1 MFVKSFTRRTTLD
14 PKRKKFNKAQMAA
27 RKDVERA
34 FGVLKK
40 RWHILAQPCRLW
52 EKTHVRNV
60 MYACLILH
68 NMILEDEGRAI
79 CEYFGEETQQ
89 SQEDITDEERNAN
102 NFEIKN
108 SQTHHNLRA
117 DLVDHIWSIPRDYP
131 SDDNDSD
138 N

>member
-1 MFVKSFTRRTTLD
+1 MAHFGPTL
-14 PKRKKFNKAQMAA
+14 PT
-27 RKDVERA
+27 V
-34 FGVLKK
+34 G
-40 RWHILAQPCRLW
+40 
-52 EKTHVRNV
+52 KTHVRNV

-79 CEYFGEETQQ
+79 CEYFGDETQQ

-131 SDDNDSD
+131 SDEDVSD

>member
-1 MFVKSFTRRTTLD
+1 MLHQKELFLNGVEYKYGYLLTDGIYPDCAVFVKSFTRRTTLD

-27 RKDVERA
+27 QKDVERA

-40 RWHILAQPCRLW
+40 RWRILSMSCRMW
-52 EKTHVRNV
+52 EKPQIRNV

-89 SQEDITDEERNAN
+89 SQENITDEERNVN
-102 NFEIKN
+102 NSEIKN
-108 SQTHHNLRA
+108 S
-117 DLVDHIWSIPRDYP
+117 
-131 SDDNDSD
+131 
-138 N
+138 